1 MLQSQ
6 QIAQQRFDKERRDL
20 EQAHLSVVKHLE
32 IKLKELDVANKVC
45 IKVWE
50 RWKSE
55 VYTVY
60 YTNIQPKSYY
70 CVLVYC
76 NFYVYSLVINFLV
89 SCSFPNSKLMN

>member
-50 RWKSE
+50 IWKSE
-55 VYTVY
+55 VYIVY
-60 YTNIQPKSYY
+60 
-70 CVLVYC
+70 
-76 NFYVYSLVINFLV
+76 
-89 SCSFPNSKLMN
+89 